1 MVGELFCCVCY
12 YICLVFLEKLVR
24 IGILYFYGSPTRG
37 LILILTAIYIS
48 LSDYLPYNGYVVV
61 VAFFF
66 PKSFSFNFFNSKKN
80 VIARVKRKR
89 ILFII
94 EICAKKTKVCQKNRK
109 TSFSEKKNKP

>member
-37 LILILTAIYIS
+37 LILFLTAIYIS

-66 PKSFSFNFFNSKKN
+66 PKSFSLDFFNSKKN

-94 EICAKKTKVCQKNRK
+94 EIC
-109 TSFSEKKNKP
+109 EKKEGLSKESKNELF